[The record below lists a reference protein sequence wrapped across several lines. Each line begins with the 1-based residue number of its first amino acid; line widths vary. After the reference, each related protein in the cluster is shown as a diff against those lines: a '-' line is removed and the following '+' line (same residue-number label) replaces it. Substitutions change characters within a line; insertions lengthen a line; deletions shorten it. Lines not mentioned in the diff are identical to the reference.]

1 MDCPS
6 IGLPGP
12 FDFSAPHDLWFVAL
26 LPLLYILIF
35 GGIFISL
42 KYFLERRFRR
52 YPARQPSLFF
62 RWGERVA
69 AGLYLFG
76 ILLWGI
82 AALWLDSIYHAEN
95 NTLGWGL
102 DCFESF
108 QTTEQQVL
116 LYAWIGWGIAM
127 LLCFLSFGLL
137 HSAIRGRHFI
147 IVQP

>member
-1 MDCPS
+1 MDCPA

-12 FDFSAPHDLWFVAL
+12 FDFSAPHDMWFVAL
-26 LPLLYILIF
+26 LPLYILIF
-35 GGIFISL
+35 GGIFFSL
-42 KYFLERRFRR
+42 KRFWERRFRC
-52 YPARQPSLFF
+52 YPANRPAPFF

-69 AGLYLFG
+69 TGLYLFG

-82 AALWLDSIYHAEN
+82 ASLWLDSIYRVEN

-108 QTTEQQVL
+108 RQTENHVL
-116 LYAWIGWGIAM
+116 LSAWIGWGIAM
-127 LLCFLSFGLL
+127 LLCMISFSLL